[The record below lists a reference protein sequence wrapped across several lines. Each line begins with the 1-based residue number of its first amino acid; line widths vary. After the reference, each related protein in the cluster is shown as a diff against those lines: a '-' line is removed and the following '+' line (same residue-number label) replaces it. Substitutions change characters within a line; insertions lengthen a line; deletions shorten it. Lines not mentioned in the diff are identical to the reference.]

1 MESVQQRKGQGGFT
15 LVELIAVLVV
25 LGVLAAFA
33 IPRFTD
39 LTDQAEARGIASQI
53 SGWAAQQFGSDVIA
67 ANGNLEELHG
77 ADPIGD
83 IGWGSN
89 VCVNLEDGWG
99 GEPAEV
105 LGLDEDFSS
114 FSISDSGPAGDDD
127 VYASFRVNA
136 VSADDNDQ
144 TTVTCYVELD

>member
-1 MESVQQRKGQGGFT
+1 MGSVQQRKGQGGFT

-33 IPRFTD
+33 VPRFTD
-39 LTDQAEARGIASQI
+39 LSNQAEASGIASQV
-53 SGWAAQQFGSDVIA
+53 SGWAAQQFASDVIA
-67 ANGNLEELHG
+67 VNGNLEDLRGGSSDRVSEISWHEESVCGHLS
-77 ADPIGD
+77 DVSDGD
-83 IGWGSN
+83 
-89 VCVNLEDGWG
+89 
-99 GEPAEV
+99 

-114 FSISDSGPAGDDD
+114 FSISDSEPAGDDD

-136 VSADDNDQ
+136 VSDDDNDQ